1 MMKKSVTILLLTAM
15 LLTACAKTETPE
27 TNGSD
32 TGDTNAA
39 DTTASTDAETEAD
52 APKYDFGGRD
62 YTILCRTDC
71 AYEFVSE
78 EGAADIVSDAV
89 TRRNYDVE
97 ESCNVK
103 LNPVDI
109 PGTWADKD
117 SFMNTITS
125 SVLAGD
131 DTYQLIAG
139 YNAYITTLVAQ
150 DCLYNLYDTAIDFT
164 KDWWYAGYND
174 NVSLFGKLYFSLGDA
189 SLTMWE
195 NCEVLFF
202 NKNLMENYGLTSPY
216 TLLDEDKWDFDTL
229 RAYANAVSADVN
241 NDSAWDETD
250 TWGMVMYNK
259 RDFPVYFENPF
270 CQKDESGKPYIS
282 LFSERLADVYE
293 KVYQFYQ
300 VEHGCH
306 QFQPDV
312 NQQIFSEDR
321 ALFYQ
326 APLRYA
332 ALFRD
337 NESDF
342 GIVPFPKS
350 NPGQSRY
357 YTTVLDKTSV
367 FSIPAS
373 AKDPAFCAAVLDA
386 LCRQSTDTVV
396 PRYYEQ
402 TLKDKYSRDPET
414 AGMLDI
420 VRDSIWFDCGFV
432 YSASL
437 NYLGAFLDVLDS
449 DTQGVASAYAEK
461 EQTYQAALDTLIAH
475 LE

>member
-1 MMKKSVTILLLTAM
+1 MMKKSVTILLLATIFLA
-15 LLTACAKTETPE
+15 ACTQ
-27 TNGSD
+27 
-32 TGDTNAA
+32 TGDTDTPA
-39 DTTASTDAETEAD
+39 DDADATAVDTMANTETAPETD

-71 AYEFVSE
+71 AYEFVSAD
-78 EGAADIVSDAV
+78 GAADLVSDAV
-89 TRRNYDVE
+89 IKRNYGVE

-103 LNPVDI
+103 LKPVDI

-117 SFMNTITS
+117 SFMNTITA

-139 YNAYITTLVAQ
+139 YNAYITTLVTQ
-150 DCLYNLYDTAIDFT
+150 DCLYNLYDTAMDFT
-164 KDWWYAGYND
+164 KPWWYAGYND
-174 NVSLFGKLYFSLGDA
+174 NVSLFGKLYFALGDA

-195 NCEVLFF
+195 NCEVVFF
-202 NKNLMENYGLTSPY
+202 NKNLMENYDLTSPY
-216 TLLDEDKWDFDTL
+216 TLVDEDKWDFDTL
-229 RAYANAVSADVN
+229 RAYANTVSADVN
-241 NDSAWDETD
+241 NDSTWDETD
-250 TWGMVMYNK
+250 TWGMLLYNK

-270 CQKDESGKPYIS
+270 CKKDENGKPYIS
-282 LFSERLADVYE
+282 LFSEGLTNMYE
-293 KVYQFYQ
+293 KVYRFYQ
-300 VEHGCH
+300 VEHGAH

-321 ALFYQ
+321 ALLYQ

-342 GIVPFPKS
+342 GIVPFPKC

-373 AKDPAFCAAVLDA
+373 AQEPAFCAAVLDE
-386 LCRQSTDTVV
+386 LCRQSADTVV

-432 YSASL
+432 YSVSL

-461 EQTYQAALDTLIAH
+461 EQSYQAALDNLISH

>member
-15 LLTACAKTETPE
+15 LLTACTKTETPE

-32 TGDTNAA
+32 TGDATAA

-71 AYEFVSE
+71 AYEFVSAD
-78 EGAADIVSDAV
+78 GAADLVSDAV
-89 TRRNYDVE
+89 IKRNYGVE

-103 LNPVDI
+103 LKPVDI

-117 SFMNTITS
+117 SFMNTITA

-139 YNAYITTLVAQ
+139 YNAYITTLVTQ
-150 DCLYNLYDTAIDFT
+150 DCLYNLYDTAMDFT
-164 KDWWYAGYND
+164 KPWWYAGYND
-174 NVSLFGKLYFSLGDA
+174 NVSLFGKLYFALGDA

-195 NCEVLFF
+195 NCEVVFF
-202 NKNLMENYGLTSPY
+202 NKNLMENYDLTSPY
-216 TLLDEDKWDFDTL
+216 TLVEEDKWDFDTL
-229 RAYANAVSADVN
+229 RAYANTVSADVN
-241 NDSAWDETD
+241 NDSTWDETD
-250 TWGMVMYNK
+250 TWGMLLYNK

-270 CQKDESGKPYIS
+270 CKKDGNGKPYIS
-282 LFSERLADVYE
+282 LFSEGLTNMYE
-293 KVYQFYQ
+293 KVYRFYQ
-300 VEHGCH
+300 VEHGAH

-321 ALFYQ
+321 ALLYQ

-342 GIVPFPKS
+342 GIVPFPKC

-373 AKDPAFCAAVLDA
+373 AQEPAFCAAVLDE
-386 LCRQSTDTVV
+386 LCRQSADTVV

-432 YSASL
+432 YSVSL

-461 EQTYQAALDTLIAH
+461 EQSYQAALDNLISH

>member
-1 MMKKSVTILLLTAM
+1 MMKKSVTILLLAAIF
-15 LLTACAKTETPE
+15 LAACTQ
-27 TNGSD
+27 
-32 TGDTNAA
+32 TGDTDTPA
-39 DTTASTDAETEAD
+39 DDADASAVDTMANTETAPETD

-71 AYEFVSE
+71 AYEFVSAD
-78 EGAADIVSDAV
+78 GAADLVSDAV
-89 TRRNYDVE
+89 IKRNYGVE

-103 LNPVDI
+103 LKPVDI

-117 SFMNTITS
+117 SFMNTITA

-139 YNAYITTLVAQ
+139 YNAYITTLVTQ
-150 DCLYNLYDTAIDFT
+150 DCLYNLYDTAMDFT
-164 KDWWYAGYND
+164 KPWWYAGYND
-174 NVSLFGKLYFSLGDA
+174 NVSLFGKLYFALGDA

-195 NCEVLFF
+195 NCEVVFF
-202 NKNLMENYGLTSPY
+202 NKNLMENYDLTSPY
-216 TLLDEDKWDFDTL
+216 TLVDEDKWDFDTL
-229 RAYANAVSADVN
+229 RAYANTVSADVN
-241 NDSAWDETD
+241 NDSTWDETD
-250 TWGMVMYNK
+250 TWGMLLYNK

-270 CQKDESGKPYIS
+270 CKKDENGKPYIS
-282 LFSERLADVYE
+282 LFSEGLTNMYE
-293 KVYQFYQ
+293 KVYRFYQ
-300 VEHGCH
+300 VEHGAH

-321 ALFYQ
+321 ALLYQ

-342 GIVPFPKS
+342 GIVPFPKC

-373 AKDPAFCAAVLDA
+373 AQEPAFCAAVLDE
-386 LCRQSTDTVV
+386 LCRQSADTVV

-432 YSASL
+432 YSVSL

-461 EQTYQAALDTLIAH
+461 EQSYQAALDNLISH